1 MKKLADL
8 QGVFEVGK
16 MVVMIT
22 MIAVI
27 VTEALTLMTALV
39 MLINPMP
46 EVETF
51 QADLGNTLSAA
62 FFGVSNIIMMVLA
75 NRFFKDVVNA
85 GTPFTEYCAQQ
96 LKKMSSVCLISQGVA
111 LAASY
116 VVDFT
121 FAPVPEAR
129 LTSYGGLVLGVVL
142 YVGAQVLG
150 YGAMLEEK
158 SQKQQARIVQLQ
170 QGTQE

>member
-1 MKKLADL
+1 MKKLADV
-8 QGVFEVGK
+8 QGVFELGK

-51 QADLGNTLSAA
+51 QADLGNTLSTA
-62 FFGVSNIIMMVLA
+62 FFGIGNIIMMILA
-75 NRFFKDVVNA
+75 NRFFKDVVKA
-85 GTPFTEYCAQQ
+85 GTPFTDFCAQA
-96 LKKMSSVCLISQGVA
+96 LKKLAVICLISQGAA
-111 LAASY
+111 LIASY
-116 VVDFT
+116 VVDFF

-129 LTSYGGLVLGVVL
+129 LTGYGGLVLGVVL
-142 YVGAQVLG
+142 YVGAQILG

-158 SQKQQARIVQLQ
+158 VQKQQARIVQLQ
-170 QGTQE
+170 KGTEE